1 MGAQASD
8 EATGNAGVGMK
19 PANPYPVILN
29 LLNRG
34 IWYCPHEVQLQLRLL
49 GCHVSP
55 EATTARMRDLR
66 KPQYGGHDLVKRRR
80 AGTDYFEY
88 SVAVKQEKAA

>member
-1 MGAQASD
+1 
-8 EATGNAGVGMK
+8 MK
-19 PANPYPVILN
+19 KPVDPYPVILN

-34 IWYCPHEVQLQLRLL
+34 IWYAPHEVRLQLQLV

-66 KPQYGGHDLVKRRR
+66 KPQYGRHCLVKRRR
-80 AGTDYFEY
+80 QGTDYFEY
-88 SVAVKQEKAA
+88 RVEVATQKAA